1 MSETPSQSLA
11 GLVDL
16 SDLLTSAVGAVI
28 DSQEKLDEYNRR
40 RQEEFDQVP
49 EGELAIPPLWFSV
62 SNVAIELELSASVTS
77 RRVDGDPGGAYQTRL
92 ACRTLSPLAV
102 GLFGYQ
108 AAAGLRVRMQLAP
121 AGVARVKYE

>member
-77 RRVDGDPGGAYQTRL
+77 RRADAGGYQTRL

-102 GLFGYQ
+102 GMFGYQ

-121 AGVARVKYE
+121 AGVAQVKY

>member
-77 RRVDGDPGGAYQTRL
+77 RRVDAAPGGYQTRL

-121 AGVARVKYE
+121 AGVARVKY